1 MPERSRVLDVG
12 YTTGYLDR
20 YFPNSEAASVAE
32 QFYRKVWIGS
42 VESEELLANLPGPY
56 DVILCAAVLEHLV
69 RPDLVLRRLRRL
81 ISPDGHIIISL
92 PNIAHWTIRWE
103 LLRGRFDYQEYGLL
117 DRTQLRF
124 YTLKTA
130 RELIENTGYKI
141 ESFHFSTAGVTELEQ
156 PILRLPRG
164 GYRLRCYLLHQL
176 PELFGYELIFV
187 ARKG

>member
-1 MPERSRVLDVG
+1 MGPSAHVCTCAPFVVVG
-12 YTTGYLDR
+12 
-20 YFPNSEAASVAE
+20 
-32 QFYRKVWIGS
+32 
-42 VESEELLANLPGPY
+42 LA
-56 DVILCAAVLEHLV
+56 CF
-69 RPDLVLRRLRRL
+69 
-81 ISPDGHIIISL
+81 SL
-92 PNIAHWTIRWE
+92 WV
-103 LLRGRFDYQEYGLL
+103 LRGRFDYQEYGLL